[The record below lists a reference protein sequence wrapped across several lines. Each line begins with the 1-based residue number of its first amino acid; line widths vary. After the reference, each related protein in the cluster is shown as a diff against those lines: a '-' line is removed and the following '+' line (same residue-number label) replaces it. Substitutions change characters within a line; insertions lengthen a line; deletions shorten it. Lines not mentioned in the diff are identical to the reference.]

1 MLYRILLLLLCG
13 FAAAHAETFQ
23 YPEDTSEIAFRQA
36 LKDMS
41 NDLRLMCVAAH
52 PDDEDGATLAYHRYK
67 YGIKTYALIGTRG
80 EGGQNE
86 IGPELYEDLAVIRT
100 KEMMEAAKIEGA
112 ELHFLDMPDFGFSK
126 TIEET
131 FEKWGKEVLLEKMVR
146 KIREIR
152 PHVIITH
159 HGRMKDHGH
168 HQAIGWAV
176 QEAFDKA
183 ADVNAFPDAG
193 EPWQVQRL
201 YIRDF
206 SGKSNTA
213 AVINISEKD
222 ELRGKTYAEI
232 AADALRAH
240 KSQGMEFFIQ
250 RLLSGDVKAYYDL
263 VKEAE
268 RKKLSTSLGG
278 EFGLLFEGL
287 NVWNYF
293 LDEKFKGISDRPT
306 LARKLWESIDEA
318 GHHGRHDQAARLSDP
333 LLTITEISTSL
344 KIADPVVVPNQSVD
358 LHFQYD
364 DAGELEGDSL
374 EVSLTYPFVGPLR
387 LVNYAEVRDSIPF
400 MNPVRFEL
408 TGGNQAIEISVALN
422 IPTLPFTVPNSRH
435 VFETSKPQVCAYVH
449 QTTGGSTS
457 GYHVFAGISTPFEV
471 APPILPVFL
480 EAPYL
485 VRTARL
491 RPVVVPVRL
500 TNYTP
505 GAHAQEVRFSAPE
518 GWGLAL
524 HGPDGP
530 DGQREASSGPSGPL
544 SPSSPSNTLAFNAEF
559 TEEDEQR
566 TIELLLTPPKDVAL
580 GSYTIKTET
589 AGLDFV
595 PEAKVQ
601 VSDVKRQLGNEDPS
615 ILTSGALVV
624 EYPIGLI
631 DSYDTTFRDTLTK
644 MGFELFS
651 RIEEGMIT
659 ADTLEIYDTIIVDM
673 RSYLYRPDLKANNA
687 VLLDWCK
694 RGGTL
699 IVNYHKTFDWSS
711 DFAPYKLVLSNNRV
725 TIEDAPVKHLVP
737 DHPWFNY
744 PNKIVPEDWEGW
756 RQERGLYFAGQW
768 DEAFTPLIETT
779 DPGEVIPPGSCL
791 IADYG
796 EGKYFYTALVWYR
809 QLRELHPGA
818 LKLFANM
825 LAL

>member
-1 MLYRILLLLLCG
+1 MRRIYCLLVMLLT
-13 FAAAHAETFQ
+13 AAVWGEPVQF
-23 YPEDTSEIAFRQA
+23 PEDTSEIAFRQA

-52 PDDEDGATLAYHRYK
+52 PDDEDGATLAYHRFK
-67 YGIKTYALIGTRG
+67 HGIKTYALIGTRG

-131 FEKWGKEVLLEKMVR
+131 LEKWGKDVLLEKMVR

-183 ADVNAFPDAG
+183 ADPNAFTDSG
-193 EPWQVQRL
+193 QPWQVQRL

-206 SGKSNTA
+206 SGNSETA

-287 NVWNYF
+287 NAWNF
-293 LDEKFKGISDRPT
+293 LLDEKFKGISDRPT
-306 LARKLWESIDEA
+306 LARKLWESIAEA
-318 GHHGRHDQAARLSDP
+318 RDFFRHDQADRLGDP
-333 LLTITEISTSL
+333 LLTLTEISTSL

-358 LHFQYD
+358 LHFQYE
-364 DAGELEGDSL
+364 DAGDLEGDSL

-387 LVNYAEVRDSIPF
+387 FVNYAEVGDSIPF

-408 TGGNQAIEISVALN
+408 TGGKQTIERSVAMS

-435 VFETSKPQVCAYVH
+435 VFDTSIPHVLANILQSS
-449 QTTGGSTS
+449 GGTF
-457 GYHVFAGISTPFEV
+457 GYHVFARISTQFDI
-471 APPILPVFL
+471 APPVLPEFL

-485 VRTARL
+485 VRPFGRVKL
-491 RPVVVPVRL
+491 RVPVQL

-505 GAHAQEVRFSAPE
+505 GARAQEVRFTAPE
-518 GWGLAL
+518 GWGIAL
-524 HGPDGP
+524 HGQHGPDGQA
-530 DGQREASSGPSGPL
+530 DASSGA
-544 SPSSPSNTLAFNAEF
+544 SSPSNTLAFNAEF
-559 TEEDEQR
+559 TEEDEQCS
-566 TIELLLTPPKDVAL
+566 IELLLTPPKDAAL
-580 GSYTIKTET
+580 GSYTITAET
-589 AGLDFV
+589 AGLDYT

-601 VSDVKRQLGNEDPS
+601 VAEARPPLEYDEGFALWY
-615 ILTSGALVV
+615 SGMPETV
-624 EYPIGLI
+624 GLI
-631 DSYDTTFRDTLTK
+631 DSYDTTFRDVMTK
-644 MGFELFS
+644 LQVRFTPIKEDDFTPERLDQF
-651 RIEEGMIT
+651 T
-659 ADTLEIYDTIIVDM
+659 TILVDM

-737 DHPWFNY
+737 EHPWFNT
-744 PNKIVPEDWEGW
+744 PNKITPEDWDGW

-768 DEAFTPLIETT
+768 DEAFTPLIETS
-779 DPGEVIPPGSCL
+779 DPDEIIPPGSCL